1 MKHLVLGPGAMGY
14 FMYLGALSALSN
26 ISALNELETI
36 CGSSAGGLAG
46 FIYLAARGNVTRMLD
61 YSMSIPIKSV
71 MKPNI
76 KAFLKSYGLVSSK
89 KIRSVLEEIT
99 RTFIRKDDVTFAE
112 LYAHFPVTFHVAA
125 CCVDLHTT
133 HYFSVETTPTM
144 SVLDALCM
152 TVAIPFLIQSVR
164 HGGWHYIDGGALE
177 SAPCGPLIGKDPK
190 TVLVL
195 VVGDEWKMANVKD
208 FKSYA
213 VCMIGAAMKLRH
225 AYPMFPTI
233 GLCAAEHDVLDF
245 GLSSDTKLRMF
256 MNGVTCL
263 KKSLCKVNANDPACC
278 IHTTSESQD
287 DPCGVDTDASGVQL
301 PSPGVDRPCS
311 VDHDPEPGSAGSWT
325 PRTPDTEGGDARDVG
340 LLDGGIAS
348 DASPCATERDQQGS
362 PTACVGTSPPPTGRA
377 LDEAQSEKG
386 VGYVPGRS
394 SLAS

>member
-1 MKHLVLGPGAMGY
+1 MGY

-26 ISALNELETI
+26 ISALNDLETI

-46 FIYLAARGNVTRMLD
+46 FIYLAARGDVKHVLD
-61 YSMSIPIKSV
+61 YSLTIPIKSV

-76 KAFLKSYGLVSSK
+76 RAFLKSYGLVSSK
-89 KIRSVLEEIT
+89 KIRSVLEDIT
-99 RTFIRKDDVTFAE
+99 RRFIGKDDVTFAE
-112 LYAHFPVTFHVAA
+112 LYAHCPVTFHVAA

-164 HGGWHYIDGGALE
+164 HGDWHYIDGGALE

-208 FKSYA
+208 FKSYT

-233 GLCAAEHDVLDF
+233 GLRAAEHDVLDF
-245 GLSSDTKLRMF
+245 GLSSDTKLHLV
-256 MNGVTCL
+256 MNGVEGL
-263 KKSLCKVNANDPACC
+263 QKSFCKVNANDPTCC
-278 IHTTSESQD
+278 LHAPPSSEN
-287 DPCGVDTDASGVQL
+287 DPCSGDTGASGIQL
-301 PSPGVDRPCS
+301 PSTGVDRACS
-311 VDHDPEPGSAGSWT
+311 VNRDPEPGSAGAWT
-325 PRTPDTEGGDARDVG
+325 QDTAETQVGYAHDVG
-340 LLDGGIAS
+340 VLHSCVATDTALGS
-348 DASPCATERDQQGS
+348 DACNQPGTPETRI
-362 PTACVGTSPPPTGRA
+362 GTSPSEVGRA
-377 LDEAQSEKG
+377 LDEAESEEG
-386 VGYVPGRS
+386 LAYVPQQS
-394 SLAS
+394 CLAT

>member
-1 MKHLVLGPGAMGY
+1 MGY

-46 FIYLAARGNVTRMLD
+46 FIYLVTRGDVTRMLD
-61 YSMSIPIKSV
+61 YSMSIPIKSI

-99 RTFIRKDDVTFAE
+99 RRFIGKDDVTFAE

-164 HGGWHYIDGGALE
+164 HGDWHYIDGGALE

-195 VVGDEWKMANVKD
+195 VVGDEWKLANVKD

-233 GLCAAEHDVLDF
+233 GLTRSAEHDVLDF
-245 GLSSDTKLRMF
+245 GMSGDTKLRMF
-256 MNGVTCL
+256 MNGLTSL

-278 IHTTSESQD
+278 VHTPSEPQD
-287 DPCGVDTDASGVQL
+287 DPCGVDTDATGGQL
-301 PSPGVDRPCS
+301 PSPGVDSPCS
-311 VDHDPEPGSAGSWT
+311 VDHDPESGSARSWT

-348 DASPCATERDQQGS
+348 GASPCADERDQQGS
-362 PTACVGTSPPPTGRA
+362 PTSRVGTSPPPTGRA
-377 LDEAQSEKG
+377 LDEAQPEKG
-386 VGYVPGRS
+386 VGYVPERS